1 MIIIAIV
8 LVILIGLLIFSR
20 DFRRWLGDTLQ
31 AIALLI
37 AAAFPAV
44 SAWLV
49 NAVRVIGRVIGI
61 YSLILAGTTLFAL
74 VLIIVALI
82 INAPAFTAFA
92 FVLALT
98 LVLLAWL
105 PAGIV
110 LKLFRINNLVIP
122 KLLKMIIAWV
132 AFVGF
137 LGLMCPDIITFRS
150 LMGAALIGFILLGVT
165 TRINALDKIVFPL
178 VVVMCL
184 TVAWKHFFPEDFRS
198 TVRYAQSW
206 SKRANTAKDRG
217 SINNETDAAVT
228 YGVVLRDVNILYT
241 LLKDKKSDSEIL
253 TEEEI
258 ILKRGTIV
266 KFASHKQEIKEI
278 DGQGF
283 AQIQLAKANGSFVNG
298 KKYWVEAEYVMT
310 ANPREITPK
319 DESLLPVNQPRT
331 NQPISAVV
339 SPRDSIFTKGVYQ
352 INVKGVT
359 PYNIV
364 IVPSRSGCARYS
376 LSSGSYNYQIIFPGE
391 SPIQAN
397 PNLQL
402 QHRERPVFQLSSQTG
417 DVVTLTVA

>member
-198 TVRYAQSW
+198 ASTGW
-206 SKRANTAKDRG
+206 RA
-217 SINNETDAAVT
+217 
-228 YGVVLRDVNILYT
+228 
-241 LLKDKKSDSEIL
+241 
-253 TEEEI
+253 
-258 ILKRGTIV
+258 
-266 KFASHKQEIKEI
+266 
-278 DGQGF
+278 
-283 AQIQLAKANGSFVNG
+283 
-298 KKYWVEAEYVMT
+298 
-310 ANPREITPK
+310 P
-319 DESLLPVNQPRT
+319 
-331 NQPISAVV
+331 
-339 SPRDSIFTKGVYQ
+339 
-352 INVKGVT
+352 
-359 PYNIV
+359 
-364 IVPSRSGCARYS
+364 PSRYQRFCSQLRRPRQTASCSSPYPQTECARTA
-376 LSSGSYNYQIIFPGE
+376 GSYRR
-391 SPIQAN
+391 SPPSPPA
-397 PNLQL
+397 
-402 QHRERPVFQLSSQTG
+402 
-417 DVVTLTVA
+417 AWCC